1 MAEVEFAGVKFKGG
15 KMVAIFMALSTL
27 VGGLYGGFEVYKD
40 YMDMKQKI
48 LSYTAPDLSGFDKKL
63 AVMDKTMV
71 TVTKE
76 MASVRI
82 RVGEIQTVVK
92 DIREDTRSDAGKLFS
107 GIAAVDKR
115 SRTLDLETRDI
126 VRDIETSVRSTTSKN
141 EKNIREITSNNEKI
155 IRDTIESAAT
165 RMDAK
170 INSANTRFDAKIS
183 QIDSKLDALE
193 KRLNKQLRRALN
205 NPLLKTK

>member
-1 MAEVEFAGVKFKGG
+1 M
-15 KMVAIFMALSTL
+15 
-27 VGGLYGGFEVYKD
+27 
-40 YMDMKQKI
+40 
-48 LSYTAPDLSGFDKKL
+48 